1 MDGCMACRSHRPETT
16 AEAVIPDW
24 LIPLMSLLAAAAG
37 GYAGVHGRVSRAES
51 RLDRLE
57 EEIGTHDTGLRGT
70 VHKTA
75 NRVTEI
81 DMRLGALERRKEQER

>member
-1 MDGCMACRSHRPETT
+1 M
-16 AEAVIPDW
+16 PDW
-24 LIPLMSLLAAAAG
+24 LIPLLSLLAAAAG

-57 EEIGTHDTGLRGT
+57 QEIGTHETGLRGT

-75 NRVTEI
+75 NRVTEL
-81 DMRLGALERRKEQER
+81 DMRLAVIERRKD

>member
-1 MDGCMACRSHRPETT
+1 M
-16 AEAVIPDW
+16 PDW
-24 LIPLMSLLAAAAG
+24 LIPALSLLAAAAG

-57 EEIGTHDTGLRGT
+57 QEIGTHETGLRGT

-81 DMRLGALERRKEQER
+81 DMRLSMLERKKEHER